1 VSQSLGVCIKTF
13 CSWYLVVGELAKM
26 IEEVAHRV
34 LLIHVGIY
42 VGVLKVTL
50 RGFIEW
56 HILVILALLAGP

>member
-1 VSQSLGVCIKTF
+1 
-13 CSWYLVVGELAKM
+13 M
-26 IEEVAHRV
+26 IEEVAYRV